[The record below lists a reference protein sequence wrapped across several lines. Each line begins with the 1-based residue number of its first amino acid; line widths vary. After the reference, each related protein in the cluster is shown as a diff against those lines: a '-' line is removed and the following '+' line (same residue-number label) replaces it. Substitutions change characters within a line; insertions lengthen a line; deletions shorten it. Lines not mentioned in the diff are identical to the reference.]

1 MIFKRWY
8 REVGG
13 LAAFLLIFYAAVV
26 WTNGASEDEQSSDI
40 NASQMTKSRRYSDA
54 AFREGEFADASL
66 HLEDM
71 LVADPHNSH
80 ARFLLAKCY
89 HYQCLG
95 IYHRLHDGREDNEIA
110 VNDPERLESLESEY
124 KSLCDQA
131 VELYRRCTKSHRY
144 RGDALLHLSVL
155 SGLRKDRVETLAS
168 LKRFLSLN
176 YSTNNGI
183 AQFPELAFLLDDPE
197 FQDLIVSEQKIKR
210 EKRQR

>member
-26 WTNGASEDEQSSDI
+26 WTSGASDDEQSSDI

-54 AFREGEFADASL
+54 AFRKGDFDDASV
-66 HLEDM
+66 HLRDLLE
-71 LVADPHNSH
+71 ADPHNSH

-89 HYQCLG
+89 HHQCMG
-95 IYHRLHDGREDNEIA
+95 IYYRLHDHGDYEIA
-110 VNDPERLESLESEY
+110 VSDPEQLESLESEY

-155 SGLRKDRVETLAS
+155 SALRKEREESLAS

-183 AQFPELAFLLDDPE
+183 AQIPELAFLLDDPE
-197 FQDLIVSEQKIKR
+197 FQELIVVEQKIKR
-210 EKRQR
+210 EKRRR